1 MASSVYCHGDQK
13 RSAAEAGG
21 CEPAGAARGTGA
33 PGSARLPE
41 AASRADRSGFRVGS
55 AVCRERP
62 RPDARVPASRDR
74 TAHRLRPLSPAN
86 GRRGLP
92 RGSVRGPRRDVH
104 QADGVDAAGPDAWA
118 ARA

>member
-13 RSAAEAGG
+13 RSATEVGG
-21 CEPAGAARGTGA
+21 CEPDRAARGTGD

-62 RPDARVPASRDR
+62 RPDARVPASHDR

-104 QADGVDAAGPDAWA
+104 QADGVDAAKPGAWA